1 MNYTI
6 KINRFEGPFEI
17 LLDCIEREKLSINE
31 VALAQ
36 VADGFLHYVKTEAV
50 DHYEFASFLVVAST
64 LMLIKSRSLLP
75 GFEVTKEEERSIQ
88 ELEERLAMYK
98 RIRAFAQS
106 LGERARAGRLFSRP
120 AFAEERPAFVPPQ
133 KLAIEDLRT
142 MLDRIIARIPK
153 AEELPQTQVQRV
165 VSIEEKIA
173 AIEAR
178 IREGIEVTF
187 QHMTAAAQE
196 KIDVILNFLA
206 LLELFKQG
214 KINLWQKNDQIIFT
228 KK

>member
-1 MNYTI
+1 MLNYI
-6 KINRFEGPFEI
+6 
-17 LLDCIEREKLSINE
+17 
-31 VALAQ
+31 V
-36 VADGFLHYVKTEAV
+36 
-50 DHYEFASFLVVAST
+50 
-64 LMLIKSRSLLP
+64 
-75 GFEVTKEEERSIQ
+75 
-88 ELEERLAMYK
+88 
-98 RIRAFAQS
+98 
-106 LGERARAGRLFSRP
+106 
-120 AFAEERPAFVPPQ
+120 
-133 KLAIEDLRT
+133 
-142 MLDRIIARIPK
+142 ARIPK

-165 VSIEEKIA
+165 VSIEEKIT